1 MAVSGKSHFFER
13 RRAGVLLHPTSLP
26 SRFPEGGDLGPD
38 AHRFL
43 AFLHASGFSVWQM
56 LPTCPPHD
64 DGSPYQA
71 LSVHA
76 GNPCL
81 ISLDVLQQR
90 GLLQAGDI
98 QSEREVALAAAAK
111 RFAQLLKSETDTAL
125 AFNCFCDDNA
135 HWLDD
140 FALFIALREA
150 HQHRAW
156 FQWAAPLRQREA
168 SALSAQRNLLAER
181 IDAIKFEQ
189 FEFYRQWQE
198 LHTEAKALDI
208 ALFGDMPIFVALDSV
223 DVWAHQEL
231 FDLDAEGQPRTV
243 AGVPPDY
250 FSPSGQRWGNP
261 QYDWQRMQ
269 QDGFA
274 WWLARIRSQSQYFDL
289 LRIDH
294 FRGFEAYW
302 EIDAKCETA
311 VDGRWVKAPGEALLN
326 AIAEAFPNLPVVAEN
341 LGLITPEVEALRH
354 KFNLPGMSVLQFAFD
369 GSRDNPYVPHRHS
382 QLDVVYTGTHDNDTT
397 LGWHRQLDEV
407 TRARVDDYLGYP
419 REAMPRPLVR
429 AALASVSHLAIIPMQ
444 DLLELGSEH
453 RMNMPGTK
461 EGNWRWRFD
470 WQQVDDALHG
480 RLRHYLKLYGRT

>member
-1 MAVSGKSHFFER
+1 MAGSGKSHFFER

-480 RLRHYLKLYGRT
+480 RLHHYLKLYGRT

>member
-1 MAVSGKSHFFER
+1 MAGSGKSHFFER

-419 REAMPRPLVR
+419 CEAMPRPLVR

-480 RLRHYLKLYGRT
+480 RLHHYLKLYGRT

>member
-480 RLRHYLKLYGRT
+480 RLHHYLKLYGRT

>member
-419 REAMPRPLVR
+419 CEAMPRPLVR

-480 RLRHYLKLYGRT
+480 RLHHYLKLYGRT

>member
-1 MAVSGKSHFFER
+1 MAGSGKSHFFER

-43 AFLHASGFSVWQM
+43 AFLHASGFGVWQM

-419 REAMPRPLVR
+419 REAMPLPLVR

>member
-1 MAVSGKSHFFER
+1 MAGSGKSHFFER

-274 WWLARIRSQSQYFDL
+274 WWLARIRSP
-289 LRIDH
+289 R
-294 FRGFEAYW
+294 
-302 EIDAKCETA
+302 TA
-311 VDGRWVKAPGEALLN
+311 S
-326 AIAEAFPNLPVVAEN
+326 
-341 LGLITPEVEALRH
+341 T
-354 KFNLPGMSVLQFAFD
+354 
-369 GSRDNPYVPHRHS
+369 SR
-382 QLDVVYTGTHDNDTT
+382 
-397 LGWHRQLDEV
+397 
-407 TRARVDDYLGYP
+407 
-419 REAMPRPLVR
+419 
-429 AALASVSHLAIIPMQ
+429 ALAPARAFAAATSAS
-444 DLLELGSEH
+444 LGTASSS
-453 RMNMPGTK
+453 
-461 EGNWRWRFD
+461 
-470 WQQVDDALHG
+470 A
-480 RLRHYLKLYGRT
+480 

>member
-480 RLRHYLKLYGRT
+480 RLHHYLKLYGRA

>member
-181 IDAIKFEQ
+181 IGAIKFEP
-189 FEFYRQWQE
+189 FDFYRQWQE
-198 LHTEAKALDI
+198 LHAEAKALDI

-480 RLRHYLKLYGRT
+480 RLHHYLKLYGRT